1 MNWEIVSF
9 TQLGKVWRLGNQMFQ
24 YAFLRLTARRLG
36 VKFYCP
42 AWKGQDIFL
51 LNDSSEKSSIPN
63 SIQKVYPQD
72 RNFFLG
78 FHPDA
83 LKIEKSLDIQGYF
96 MSEKYF
102 TDKNLVRSWFSFNP
116 QNLIHVIEKYQN
128 IDFWQSCALH
138 LRFSDMLEVDRVFS
152 PSKRYYHNALK
163 IVGKEKNI
171 LVFSDDIASAKK
183 FLKWFSYNFIF
194 MENNKDSEDL
204 YLISLCHDCI
214 CSVSSFSWWGAWLNT
229 YHDKII
235 IYPNKRYTIWAP
247 LQNNDFWPDSWIWI
261 DSGRKIWD
269 LYIFKKT
276 KSALRKKFQG

>member
-1 MNWEIVSF
+1 
-9 TQLGKVWRLGNQMFQ
+9 MFQ

-83 LKIEKSLDIQGYF
+83 LKIEKGLDIQGYF

-128 IDFWQSCALH
+128 IDF
-138 LRFSDMLEVDRVFS
+138 
-152 PSKRYYHNALK
+152 
-163 IVGKEKNI
+163 
-171 LVFSDDIASAKK
+171 
-183 FLKWFSYNFIF
+183 
-194 MENNKDSEDL
+194 
-204 YLISLCHDCI
+204 
-214 CSVSSFSWWGAWLNT
+214 
-229 YHDKII
+229 
-235 IYPNKRYTIWAP
+235 
-247 LQNNDFWPDSWIWI
+247 
-261 DSGRKIWD
+261 
-269 LYIFKKT
+269 
-276 KSALRKKFQG
+276 